1 MSTLRYQ
8 GKITEWRDEQGFG
21 FITQKGDGQR
31 LFLHIKSFSGRK
43 RRPVLNDSVTYTHAV
58 DRAGRVQAAHVEF
71 AGVGKKRVSVRRET
85 ALPLYFSLAF
95 AVLIVA
101 LSVLGFLHW
110 KVAVFYAVLNV
121 MTWFLYMFDKEA
133 ARKSGQR
140 RPERILHLLALIGG
154 WPGALLAQR
163 MFRHKSSKR
172 SFQQTYWTTVALHC
186 AGLIW
191 LLTPYGAA
199 VRDLLNRQIG

>member
-1 MSTLRYQ
+1 MRYQ
-8 GKITEWRDEQGFG
+8 GRITEWRDEQGFG
-21 FITQKGDGQR
+21 FITQNGDGQR

-58 DRAGRVQAAHVEF
+58 DRKGRVQAAHVEF
-71 AGVGKKRVSVRRET
+71 AGQSRERVSARRET
-85 ALPLYFSLAF
+85 ALPLYFALAF
-95 AVLIVA
+95 AVLIVG

-110 KVAVFYAVLNV
+110 KVTIFYVVLNV
-121 MTWFLYMFDKEA
+121 ITWFLYMFDKEA
-133 ARKSGQR
+133 ARKAEQR
-140 RPERILHLLALIGG
+140 RPESTLHLLSLIGG

-172 SFQQTYWTTVALHC
+172 SFQKTYWATVVLHC
-186 AGLIW
+186 AGLIL

-199 VRDLLNRQIG
+199 VRNLLNGRIG